1 MAQLSGSAIV
11 QLAFKHAN
19 VALDLSTPA
28 YEFALKYQKD
38 FSNGTGDSQSNDI
51 WHDRRSLA
59 GSATETLDFF
69 GGVTNAFGVVLSF
82 TKIKGVC
89 IVADANN
96 NPANN
101 LEIGGNGATVLSLGF
116 VATNDK
122 FQLAPGGI
130 FFVTNPIV
138 GWTVSSTTDLL
149 LMANDAATNTIFYDI
164 AVWGV
169 A

>member
-1 MAQLSGSAIV
+1 MAQLSGSAVV
-11 QLAFKHAN
+11 QLAFQHAN
-19 VALDLSTPA
+19 IALDLSTPA
-28 YEFALKYQKD
+28 YTLAMKSQKD
-38 FSNGTGDSQSNDI
+38 FSNGTGDSQANDI
-51 WHDRRSLA
+51 WHDRRSLGA
-59 GSATETLDFF
+59 SATETLDFF

-82 TKIKGVC
+82 TKIKGVFV
-89 IVADANN
+89 VADSNN
-96 NPANN
+96 NAANN
-101 LEIGGNGATVLSLGF
+101 LEIGGNAATVCSLGF

-149 LMANDAATNTIFYDI
+149 LMANDAGTNTISYDI